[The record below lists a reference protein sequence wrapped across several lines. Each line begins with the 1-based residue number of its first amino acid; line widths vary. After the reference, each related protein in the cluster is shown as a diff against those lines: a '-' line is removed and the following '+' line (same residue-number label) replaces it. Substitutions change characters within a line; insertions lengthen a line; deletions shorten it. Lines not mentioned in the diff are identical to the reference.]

1 MSGIISNTQ
10 LCHTDSPTN
19 RCVHSV
25 NMSCSIAQKYP
36 AVIRNNTDLICLLSR
51 ASPSK
56 ARQIIKTAPNDLLK
70 ALSLIAYNI
79 VNGHFVLEQKHLNKL
94 TPYAQRVRHLAKK
107 SLSGKK
113 RRGIL
118 MSGGFLPAL
127 LGVIGATLAPKLIK
141 TVLG

>member
-1 MSGIISNTQ
+1 
-10 LCHTDSPTN
+10 
-19 RCVHSV
+19 
-25 NMSCSIAQKYP
+25 MSCSITKDYP
-36 AVIRNNTDLICLLSR
+36 VIIRKNADLLCLLSK

-56 ARQIIKTAPNDLLK
+56 AKKIISNAPNDLLK

-79 VNGHFVLEQKHLNKL
+79 LNGHFVLEQKNLNKL
-94 TPYAQRVRHLAKK
+94 TPYAEHVRKLSRKT
-107 SLSGKK
+107 LSGKK

-118 MSGGFLPAL
+118 MRGGFLPAL